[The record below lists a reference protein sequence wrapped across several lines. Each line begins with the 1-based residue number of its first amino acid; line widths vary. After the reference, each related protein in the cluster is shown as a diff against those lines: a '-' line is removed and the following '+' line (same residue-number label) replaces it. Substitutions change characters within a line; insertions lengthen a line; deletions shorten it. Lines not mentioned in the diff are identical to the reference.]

1 MKKYIR
7 NFNDEKNDNVL
18 TSDEGSEMLLFD
30 AEDMSDFDVIE
41 AKNIVNGTCS
51 CGCGGAGAGMG
62 A

>member
-41 AKNIVNGTCS
+41 ARNIVNGTCS